1 MKTSFLFGRNVKPS
15 CNPPP
20 DFEDTQQAEDFEK
33 LYQTYYR
40 YIYKY
45 EVGYEEDWV
54 PEKVRFGY
62 LRTDFKEELAEQG
75 MAIKVNEG
83 Y

>member
-1 MKTSFLFGRNVKPS
+1 MKTSFMFKRNNKPS
-15 CNPPP
+15 SNPHP
-20 DFEDTQQAEDFEK
+20 DFKDAQQAEDFEK
-33 LYQTYYR
+33 LYQAYYH

-45 EVGYEEDWV
+45 EVGHEEDWV

-62 LRTDFKEELAEQG
+62 LRTDFKEELSEQG
-75 MAIKVNEG
+75 LAIKVNEG